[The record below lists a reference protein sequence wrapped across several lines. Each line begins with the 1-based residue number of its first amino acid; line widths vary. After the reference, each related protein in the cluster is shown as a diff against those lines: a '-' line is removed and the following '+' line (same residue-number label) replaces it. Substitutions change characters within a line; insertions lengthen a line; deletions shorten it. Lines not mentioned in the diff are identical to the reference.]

1 MKCLSKVQ
9 MNQSGNLFE
18 LNWIQDI
25 QRENFT
31 NYSVVDSDGNMI
43 FEDGYSVYLVHIV
56 AK

>member
-1 MKCLSKVQ
+1 